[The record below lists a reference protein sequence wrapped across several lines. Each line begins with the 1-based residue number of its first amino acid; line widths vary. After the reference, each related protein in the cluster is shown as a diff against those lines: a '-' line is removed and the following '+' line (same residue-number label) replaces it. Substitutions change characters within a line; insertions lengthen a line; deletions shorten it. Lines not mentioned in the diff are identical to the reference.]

1 MRNLDASTF
10 ARLRNNYQKNR
21 ASIYLVKMNIAGD
34 WAYITDADVEVN
46 YGGAT
51 YYPGYIT
58 DESVDDIETTSSPK
72 TNDVGI
78 ELDANENSFVPL
90 FMGEG
95 WINGS
100 ITIYEQHYD
109 EQGLI
114 LTKNMFEGLL
124 DSRDLDPEKKK
135 VEVTAASVWADFDKA
150 AGNRTNT
157 KSQQRHYPGDTGFDH
172 VAKARRK
179 IYWGREAPSSSQAGS
194 DTNDTNDRFQLS
206 RFL

>member
-1 MRNLDASTF
+1 MKQFDPATLQ
-10 ARLRNNYQKNR
+10 RLKDNYR
-21 ASIYLVKMNIAGD
+21 SERGSVYLVKIWIGGD
-34 WAYITDADVEVN
+34 WVYITDADAIISW
-46 YGGAT
+46 GGAD

-58 DESVDDIETTSSPK
+58 DESIDDIETTSEPNP
-72 TNDVGI
+72 NDVGI
-78 ELDANENSFVPL
+78 ELDAKENSFVPL
-90 FMGEG
+90 FMTEG
-95 WINGS
+95 WMNGS

-114 LTKNMFEGLL
+114 FTKNVFEGLL

-135 VEVTAASVWADFDKA
+135 IEVTAASVWADFDKA

-179 IYWGREAPSSSQAGS
+179 IYWGREAPSSSQSGS
-194 DTNDTNDRFQLS
+194 DANDTNDRFQLP
-206 RFL
+206 RLY